1 MTARCVIAG
10 SIAPRSQP
18 AAMRVRGV
26 VVAPT
31 RTPIVDLDP
40 CPCGKPNCDRDE
52 WHELMREGVE
62 DDTAQ
67 DTPAPLFAWTD
78 ANLGGALDSGGKLRW
93 DWSQPEQDWIRT
105 GC

>member
-31 RTPIVDLDP
+31 RTPIVHVIP
-40 CPCGKPNCDRDE
+40 CPHCGVRFGCDCLDWLE
-52 WHELMREGVE
+52 WMLLATPREE
-62 DDTAQ
+62 ST
-67 DTPAPLFAWTD
+67 
-78 ANLGGALDSGGKLRW
+78 N
-93 DWSQPEQDWIRT
+93 E
-105 GC
+105 